1 MQNAPALQHGEFTCS
16 GDGLKMDS
24 YPRASPIE
32 LRIQTGRSPVL
43 TPKGH
48 ISKKQRV
55 EKHPL
60 SWWIAQ
66 LHFYSLDHTK
76 PSLPKSKRVFKKALE
91 AELSVPKNI
100 LALEE
105 RLDKEYE
112 VESERYQ
119 RKIVEDHEKYWYTLT
134 TNAQRARHDLGRFL
148 REIVVGNKD
157 VHVLRGLPEVE
168 RSDRRVVVA

>member
-1 MQNAPALQHGEFTCS
+1 M
-16 GDGLKMDS
+16 
-24 YPRASPIE
+24 
-32 LRIQTGRSPVL
+32 
-43 TPKGH
+43 
-48 ISKKQRV
+48 
-55 EKHPL
+55 
-60 SWWIAQ
+60 
-66 LHFYSLDHTK
+66 
-76 PSLPKSKRVFKKALE
+76 FKKALE